1 MSCLETLLLEIFW
14 LNFKIKIKEKMNY
27 LRGLS
32 RSLCTTSKSNHDIL
46 KKYCFPRAQNGLQS
60 VVADTVKVSV
70 TPTGVATVTLNRP
83 SKLNAFNMEMWEDLY
98 NVFNGIKHDE
108 KVKVVILN
116 GSNNNFS
123 TGMDLEVFAEMSKL
137 SSLVKCE
144 GRKREGIENL
154 IFFFQDC
161 ISAPEITCPVPVI
174 AAISGYC
181 IGGAVDLIAAC
192 DMRYC
197 TNSSNFSIKE
207 TDLAMV
213 ADIGTL
219 QRLPKLIGDS
229 QTREL
234 AYTSRIFNGTEA
246 EKLGLALKSF
256 NTDEELMSHVNKL
269 AESIALKSPLTIRG
283 IKKTLLYSRDH
294 TVKDSLYQ
302 VNLHNTAYLYN
313 ADLMEATKA
322 HLTKAKPSFTLP

>member
-1 MSCLETLLLEIFW
+1 
-14 LNFKIKIKEKMNY
+14 
-27 LRGLS
+27 
-32 RSLCTTSKSNHDIL
+32 
-46 KKYCFPRAQNGLQS
+46 
-60 VVADTVKVSV
+60 
-70 TPTGVATVTLNRP
+70 
-83 SKLNAFNMEMWEDLY
+83 MEMWEDLY

-154 IFFFQDC
+154 IIFFQDC

-256 NTDEELMSHVNKL
+256 NTDEELMSHVHKL

-294 TVKDSLYQ
+294 TVNDSLYQ

-322 HLTKAKPSFTLP
+322 HLTKSKPSFTLP

>member
-1 MSCLETLLLEIFW
+1 
-14 LNFKIKIKEKMNY
+14 
-27 LRGLS
+27 
-32 RSLCTTSKSNHDIL
+32 
-46 KKYCFPRAQNGLQS
+46 
-60 VVADTVKVSV
+60 
-70 TPTGVATVTLNRP
+70 
-83 SKLNAFNMEMWEDLY
+83 
-98 NVFNGIKHDE
+98 
-108 KVKVVILN
+108 
-116 GSNNNFS
+116 
-123 TGMDLEVFAEMSKL
+123 MDLEVFAEMSKL

-154 IFFFQDC
+154 INFFQDC

-256 NTDEELMSHVNKL
+256 NTDEELMSHVNKI

-283 IKKTLLYSRDH
+283 IKKTLLYSRDN

-302 VNLHNTAYLYN
+302 VNLNNTAYLYN

>member
-1 MSCLETLLLEIFW
+1 
-14 LNFKIKIKEKMNY
+14 MNR
-27 LRGLS
+27 LRGLN
-32 RSLCTTSKSNHDIL
+32 RSLCTVKSNHEIL
-46 KKYCFPRAQNGLQS
+46 KKYSFPRAQNGLQS
-60 VVADTVKVSV
+60 LNADTIKVSL

-83 SKLNAFNMEMWEDLY
+83 QKLNSFNMEMWEDLF
-98 NVFNGIKHDE
+98 NVFNSIKHDE

-123 TGMDLEVFAEMSKL
+123 TGMDLEVFAEMNKL
-137 SSLVKCE
+137 SSSAKCE

-154 IFFFQDC
+154 IQFFQDC

-174 AAISGYC
+174 AAINGYC

-197 TNSSNFSIKE
+197 TTTSNFSIKE

-234 AYTSRIFNGTEA
+234 AYTSRLFNGTEA
-246 EKLGLALKSF
+246 EKIGLALKSF
-256 NTDEELMSHVNKL
+256 STEEELMSHVNKL
-269 AESIALKSPLTIRG
+269 AETIAIKSPLTIRG

-322 HLTKAKPSFTLP
+322 HLTKSKPSFTLP